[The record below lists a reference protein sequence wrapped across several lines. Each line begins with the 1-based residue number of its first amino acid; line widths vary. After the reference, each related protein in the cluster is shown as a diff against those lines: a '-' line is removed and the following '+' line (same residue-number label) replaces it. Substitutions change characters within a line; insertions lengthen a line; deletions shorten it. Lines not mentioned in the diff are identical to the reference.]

1 MKGNNKSNEDKY
13 PLSDRP
19 PISDMVELSATDKP
33 QEVEQFEDRHRV
45 EVFDWETTTDG
56 NILAIIRRGK
66 AEVGI
71 VIPTEVFYI

>member
-1 MKGNNKSNEDKY
+1 MKGNNNKSDKY

-19 PISDMVELSATDKP
+19 PIEDMVELSATHKP
-33 QEVEQFEDRHRV
+33 KEVEQFENRHEV
-45 EVFDWETTTDG
+45 EVFDWTTTTDG

-66 AEVGI
+66 VKVDL